1 MGYAVA
7 TIRLMYL
14 NAQRLDLE
22 YKLQLIADAKMNLS
36 RTVTDLMNVGTDL
49 DPDSPVVKKLE
60 QRKERLYLLEKKLDM
75 QMEQY
80 KLRLKAIEA
89 EEQSCRQMID
99 NNVKRSFSY
108 GG

>member
-22 YKLQLIADAKMNLS
+22 YKVQLISDAKMNLS
-36 RTVTDLMNVGTDL
+36 RTITDLMNVGTDL
-49 DPDSPVVKKLE
+49 EPDSPVVKKLE
-60 QRKERLYLLEKKLDM
+60 QRKERLYLLEKKLDQ

-80 KLRLKAIEA
+80 KIRLRAIEA
-89 EEQSCRQMID
+89 EQQGCEEMI
-99 NNVKRSFSY
+99 NKNVQRSFKY
-108 GG
+108 

>member
-7 TIRLMYL
+7 TIRMMYL

-22 YKLQLIADAKMNLS
+22 YKIQLIADAKMNLS

-49 DPDSPVVKKLE
+49 EPDSPVVKKLE

-75 QMEQY
+75 QLAAY
-80 KLRLKAIEA
+80 RTRLKVIET
-89 EEQSCRQMID
+89 EQQSCEQMIQ
-99 NNVKRSFSY
+99 NNIQRSFRY
-108 GG
+108 